1 MVKKILVA
9 CGTAIATATVVAT
22 KVKELCKANKIPA
35 DVNQCKSFEVKSKT
49 NFQKYDLIVSST
61 KVSGE
66 TTEDG
71 KRTINGVPILNAIPF
86 LSGMNKE
93 QLEQDILNVLQ
104 GE

>member
-1 MVKKILVA
+1 MAKKVLIA

-35 DVNQCKSFEVKSKT
+35 AVSQCKSFEVKGKT

-66 TTEDG
+66 QTIDG
-71 KRTINGVPILNAIPF
+71 VRTINGVPILNAIPF
-86 LSGMNKE
+86 LSGLNKE
-93 QLEQDILNVLQ
+93 KLEQEILEVLRQ
-104 GE
+104 